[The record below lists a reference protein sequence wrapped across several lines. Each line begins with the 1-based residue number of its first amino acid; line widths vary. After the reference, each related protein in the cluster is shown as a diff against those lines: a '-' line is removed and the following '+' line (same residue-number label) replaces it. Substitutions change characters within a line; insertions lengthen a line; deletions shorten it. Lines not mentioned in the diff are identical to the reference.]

1 MMNAGQP
8 GMPGRPAQ
16 PMGGAPVPPQGGMP
30 QPGMMNMAPMDDAT
44 KFQQEAQRLLPSVQE
59 RNQYLKEHVG
69 HLIYDFVQKIIG
81 VEKAPKITGMLIEL
95 PVVQIREYL
104 SSLDALKIKVTEA
117 NNLLESN

>member
-1 MMNAGQP
+1 
-8 GMPGRPAQ
+8 
-16 PMGGAPVPPQGGMP
+16 
-30 QPGMMNMAPMDDAT
+30 MAPMDDAT